1 MMMEYTVILSL
12 ALVYRWG
19 FSPVGTLIVLDEI
32 VDACL
37 RNCFNL
43 KQFRKQAFFTLVEN
57 KNK

>member
-1 MMMEYTVILSL
+1 MMESCALSL

-19 FSPVGTLIVLDEI
+19 FSPAGTLIVLDEI
-32 VDACL
+32 VDAYL

-57 KNK
+57 ENK

>member
-19 FSPVGTLIVLDEI
+19 FSPAGTLIVLDEI
-32 VDACL
+32 VDAYL